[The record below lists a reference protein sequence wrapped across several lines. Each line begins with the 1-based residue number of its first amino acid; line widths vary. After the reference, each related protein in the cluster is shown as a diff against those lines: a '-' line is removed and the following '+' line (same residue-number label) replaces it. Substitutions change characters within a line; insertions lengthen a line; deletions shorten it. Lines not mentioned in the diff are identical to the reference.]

1 MPNVVA
7 PDVTETRV
15 QDLLDLGG
23 RVAVVAGGAQGIGLA
38 IASRLAEAGATVV
51 LGDLDQIAARSAA
64 THLAEKWATDVHA
77 VATDVTDADA
87 VDALA
92 DLADSLGN
100 GLSIWVN
107 NAGVYPSTPVV
118 DVEDREWE
126 RVMRITLDGTFYG
139 CRAAA
144 RKMVARPD
152 LPGRVIVNMSSLSG
166 LRGRANLS
174 SYVASKHAVT
184 GLVRSLALELGGSGV
199 RVVGLAPSVVDT
211 PGMRQ
216 RRAEADPSRAEEIK
230 QMEASIA
237 ASIPL
242 GRVGLPDDVARAALY
257 LVSPLAE
264 WISGVVMPIDGGVSA
279 G

>member
-1 MPNVVA
+1 MPNVA
-7 PDVTETRV
+7 PDLTETRV
-15 QDLLDLGG
+15 QDLLDLAG

-51 LGDLDQIAARSAA
+51 LGDLDHVAARSAA

-92 DLADSLGN
+92 DLADSLGT

-118 DVEDREWE
+118 DIEDREWE

>member
-1 MPNVVA
+1 VSVA
-7 PDVTETRV
+7 E
-15 QDLLDLGG
+15 
-23 RVAVVAGGAQGIGLA
+23 RVAALRARLPPGVTLVAVSKTHG
-38 IASRLAEAGATVV
+38 AEAIREAY
-51 LGDLDQIAARSAA
+51 AAGQRDFGENYAQEWR
-64 THLAEKWATDVHA
+64 EKA
-77 VATDVTDADA
+77 
-87 VDALA
+87 DALA